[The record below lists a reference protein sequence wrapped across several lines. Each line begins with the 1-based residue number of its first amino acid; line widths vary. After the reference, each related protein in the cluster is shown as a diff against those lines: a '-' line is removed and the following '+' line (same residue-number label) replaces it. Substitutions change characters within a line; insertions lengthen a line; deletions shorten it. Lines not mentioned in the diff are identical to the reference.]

1 MKTNNKCKTSFLFKL
16 SFCFTLLLMVFLF
29 HSKSFATTEE
39 GYKYLSDEDINPTS
53 VRVGWDVFRKDE
65 INGGGKISVKVEG
78 AYYSFDRGLWAH
90 ASSTIIYDLRAYNY
104 DYFTAY
110 VGLNQTTSSSSNG
123 VIFRIYTSADGTNWN
138 IKHNAESAVCKPGDN
153 ATHVEIDIRTEKFLK
168 LEADSNGG
176 NGSDHSVYADAKLI
190 KEGYNEPGEEL
201 IPSIDVL
208 DQEIKTKFANA
219 DLEKNPEYKLTLLK
233 RELIS
238 RVGSYAL
245 RRFYTTSDVNKET
258 YEWLIGDVK
267 VLEYFILGGQPEG
280 GYYNTLM
287 QLARLHNA
295 YKEDFNIT
303 QTTKYGTVLGDL
315 YTRMAIAISLTHS
328 QNIGLWLQ
336 SGGENKSDALIRYQI
351 YKDMHKNGNF
361 VVLRNADG
369 TPQLNQDGTPK
380 LDVTQWFEN
389 YCVEEMRYIFNNLSD
404 DEETLW
410 LNEYTQSFVDQNQNN
425 YGRYISPHP
434 YMDYRWENL
443 GQSEFYDPDRK
454 EEWDAHF
461 KGLFSKY
468 NVTYRTGLKKIWMLL
483 RNPIVATGA
492 VCGGISKVGSSV
504 RTSHGIPCVVIGQPG
519 HAAMIYYWQDAN
531 GNGYWNL
538 DNDVSGWTLS
548 EKGERMLLGW
558 GNANSSYARG
568 SYQVVYV
575 QLAQEALND
584 YENLVKCEEQVMLAK
599 VYAGDLTKQEEL
611 YRKALDIQSINIDAW
626 VGLINVYNS
635 SKNKTENAYYDLA
648 EELAE
653 NLKYFPLPMQ
663 HLTNLIKPKLTSIEN
678 LYKFTLLQTR
688 ILTEGSNTPN
698 NTADKYYVYQPSL
711 TRLEAN
717 YLLGKLDKTIATF
730 SFDGNDAGKIVL
742 ASRFDGS
749 GVRWD
754 YSLDGKQTWKKVEF
768 TAEEE
773 HKRQLTP
780 EEIASITAENDIYV
794 HIVGVNYDENNL
806 YKIDIKESAGLPSTL
821 YANDLENRLI
831 AAIPAMQWKYR
842 EEDAWT
848 RYSDE
853 EPNLTGDKTVIVRVG
868 ATGTYLASTESS
880 TYSFTQDNLP
890 DTRKYIPVSHLSIN
904 AVSTEATGQGRY
916 ARNAI
921 DANPNTNWH
930 SAWDGSDRNKFIVI
944 ELDEAK
950 NLTALEYFPIAGG
963 NGKIESAQILTSMD
977 GENWTEVVSETN
989 WTYANTSDASMKSVE
1004 FEPTKAKYIKIVG
1017 KKTQAASSSM
1027 SFMVAAMFNLYEN
1040 KTVELVGTFS
1050 FDGENGG
1057 KIVLLDE
1064 YKTLNWKYSLN
1075 GGTTWK
1081 DGEGETHTLTQEE
1094 MNQID
1099 ENNKIKIKFQGNETI
1114 YTINIKKG
1122 ETPNI
1127 TPYINDWE
1135 NRLIGITNK
1144 EAFEW
1149 KIEGENNWK
1158 SYAEEEAI
1166 VEGNKKLFVR
1176 AKATRNFVASDAL
1189 EYQFNEDTDTNT
1201 EKYIPVEHLSIHDKS
1216 TQSVDASRPF
1226 YAENAIDG
1234 NINTQWHTDFR
1245 YSISGSRAFIT
1256 IKLDNPR
1263 YISALEFI
1271 QKRYKADD
1279 PCFIRNAIVYVSEDG
1294 SNWVE
1299 AGRKENC
1306 EQNEEL
1312 KKVSFDESV
1321 YGQYV
1326 KLEIESHGIFA
1337 SASIINLYENTEI
1350 KRVASFSFD
1359 GENAKK
1365 IVLEDEYKT
1374 LNWEYSLNSGETWK
1388 SVNGAECLLSEEEI
1402 NTINIDDKIKIRFE
1416 NNEQEYTINIQK
1428 LATPTITPYLNDLE
1442 NRLIGM
1448 TKIDNLEWKIEGEDN
1463 WKSYVEEEPVVQ
1475 GDNKLLVR
1483 ERAKGFFIASDIIEY
1498 NFTEDNQEDTR
1509 KYVPISKLSLA
1520 SVSAEDKPQN
1530 GAAVNAIDGNY
1541 NTRWLNSS
1549 AGTDTGKYIVIKFDS
1564 AIHLSAMDYVPHA
1577 ENGKILSGKILG
1589 SMDGENF
1596 TEIAQITNW
1605 ANNQNTKTIDFDES
1619 VKVRYVKIIGEE
1631 TSYTSAKRHVGARM
1645 FNFYEDITKK
1655 QVVIPT
1661 AEVQY
1666 STTNKTNQDVVVT
1679 LVNPSTEIT
1688 VLNNNGSTTYTFT
1701 ENGTFTFEFEDGEGN
1716 KGKATAEVDW
1726 ICKTLPEAIFEYD
1739 ISDPTNRDVTVTVKF
1754 KVNGEVNDEVEI
1766 LNNNGSNKYTFTENG
1781 EFTFEFRGPY
1791 GNEGTAIAEVD
1802 WICKTLPNATFE
1814 YDITEETNQDVTVTV
1829 TFDRP
1834 GTIVTNNGGSNTY
1847 TFTENGEFTFEF
1859 VGPYGNAGVATA
1871 RVDWINKDIPS
1882 ADITYNYTELTNQDV
1897 IATLSSD
1904 DNITITNNDGNNTYT
1919 FTENGTFTFEFVNDL
1934 GNTGTATAT
1943 VDWIDK
1949 TAPVPT
1955 ISYNIMEATNGDVVA
1970 TISFDKE
1977 NVTVVGGN
1985 THTFTENGSFTF
1997 EFEDAAGNTGTAVAT
2012 VNWIDKTLP
2021 VATITYST
2029 ENLTNRD
2036 VIATI
2041 TFDAGGVT
2049 VEGGN
2054 THTFTE
2060 NSEYVF
2066 KYTTSTGSTGVAK
2079 AEVTWIDKQVPQPTM
2094 VYNTMQPTNDNVFAA
2109 ITFDKEN
2116 VRILNNGGDRTHL
2129 FTDNGTFTFEYADE
2143 AGNSGSLNAVVNWID
2158 RVAPTAEINYSTE
2171 ALTNGNVIA
2180 TLVNPSEEITIT
2192 NNKGSNTR
2200 TFTGNG
2206 TYTFEFEDLAGNKG
2220 TAVAIVNNID
2230 KNLPIATINYSTT
2243 NWTKEDVV
2251 ATINFD
2257 KENVEVEG
2265 GNTHTFTENGEY
2277 VFEYV
2282 DASGNTSMTT
2292 AKVTWIDKTAPTAT
2306 ISYST
2311 ESLTNGDVIAT
2322 LNPSEQVTITN
2333 NNGSNAYT
2341 FTENSSFTFEFIDR
2355 AGNTGTAIATV
2366 NNIDKVAPVATITYS
2381 TEEPTTGNVI
2391 ATITFDKENVTV
2403 VGGNTHTFTGNGTY
2417 TFEFVDAAGNAG
2429 SAIASVNWIEE
2440 DPDVPPVDPDD
2451 PNKPDVPPVVDPDDP
2466 DKPTIIGDIDGDGEV
2481 TINDVALM
2489 KLHIVEIEELPEDR
2503 FEVADMNK
2511 DNEIDITDMAILK
2524 LVLLGLSFSL

>member
-16 SFCFTLLLMVFLF
+16 SFCFAILLIAFLLPNL
-29 HSKSFATTEE
+29 SFATTEE

-53 VRVGWDVFRKDE
+53 PVIVGWDVFRKDE

-295 YKEDFNIT
+295 YKEDFNIK

-443 GQSEFYDPDRK
+443 NQPEFYDPDRK

-611 YRKALDIQSINIDAW
+611 YGKALAIQPINVDAW
-626 VGLINVYNS
+626 LGLISVYNS
-635 SKNKTENAYYDLA
+635 NTNKTENDYYDLA

-663 HLTNLIKPKLTSIEN
+663 QLTNLIKPKLTSIEN
-678 LYKFTLLQTR
+678 SYKFTLLQTR

-730 SFDGNDAGKIVL
+730 SFDGEDAGKIVL

-768 TAEEE
+768 AAEEE

-780 EEIASITAENDIYV
+780 EQIASITAENDIYV

-806 YKIDIKESAGLPSTL
+806 YKIDITTSNLPTLYNNDLENRMIGATNIMQWRLNDNDTWTSYANGTPDLTGDKTVEIRVGATGTTLPSASRKYPFTEDNQPDTRKYIPLSRISLHSFSSEATGGGHYGNVANALDGNINTRWHSDWNGNDRQRFITIELDKPTFISAVEYVPAGAGNGCVSAGKVYISMDGTEWTEVASFSGWGNNGNTKAIELPKSKEAKFVKFQATANYGDGRNFIAAKMFNYYEDKTKVCVADFRL
-821 YANDLENRLI
+821 DGEEAGLIKIRNEYKAKNWQYSIDGGNTWVNKTGTEETYQLTQEELDALTEENDIKIKFEGNSIEYYIDLDKKVYNETPYANDLENRLI
-831 AAIPAMQWKYR
+831 GI
-842 EEDAWT
+842 
-848 RYSDE
+848 
-853 EPNLTGDKTVIVRVG
+853 
-868 ATGTYLASTESS
+868 
-880 TYSFTQDNLP
+880 
-890 DTRKYIPVSHLSIN
+890 
-904 AVSTEATGQGRY
+904 
-916 ARNAI
+916 RNA
-921 DANPNTNWH
+921 
-930 SAWDGSDRNKFIVI
+930 
-944 ELDEAK
+944 
-950 NLTALEYFPIAGG
+950 
-963 NGKIESAQILTSMD
+963 
-977 GENWTEVVSETN
+977 SE
-989 WTYANTSDASMKSVE
+989 
-1004 FEPTKAKYIKIVG
+1004 
-1017 KKTQAASSSM
+1017 
-1027 SFMVAAMFNLYEN
+1027 
-1040 KTVELVGTFS
+1040 
-1050 FDGENGG
+1050 
-1057 KIVLLDE
+1057 
-1064 YKTLNWKYSLN
+1064 
-1075 GGTTWK
+1075 
-1081 DGEGETHTLTQEE
+1081 
-1094 MNQID
+1094 
-1099 ENNKIKIKFQGNETI
+1099 
-1114 YTINIKKG
+1114 
-1122 ETPNI
+1122 
-1127 TPYINDWE
+1127 
-1135 NRLIGITNK
+1135 
-1144 EAFEW
+1144 FEW
-1149 KIEGENNWK
+1149 KIDGGNWK
-1158 SYAEEEAI
+1158 SYSEEEPIVTGNRILYVRKKAAEEY
-1166 VEGNKKLFVR
+1166 L
-1176 AKATRNFVASDAL
+1176 ASDVAQ
-1189 EYQFNEDTDTNT
+1189 YQFTEDNQSNNK
-1201 EKYIPVEHLSIHDKS
+1201 KYIPIKHLSVHAYS
-1216 TQSVDASRPF
+1216 SQSIDSARPF

-1245 YSISGSRAFIT
+1245 YSIEGSRAFIT
-1256 IKLDNPR
+1256 IKLDNPK
-1263 YISALEFI
+1263 YVSALEFI
-1271 QKRYKADD
+1271 QKKYRQDD
-1279 PCFIRNAIVYVSEDG
+1279 PSLIRNAIVYVSENGVD
-1294 SNWVE
+1294 WIE

-1306 EQNEEL
+1306 EQDEEL
-1312 KKVSFDESV
+1312 KEILFNESI

-1326 KLEIESHGIFA
+1326 KIEAEGYGIFA
-1337 SASIINLYENTEI
+1337 SLAMVNLYENTEV

-1448 TKIDNLEWKIEGEDN
+1448 TNIDNLEWKIEGEDN

-1483 ERAKGFFIASDIIEY
+1483 ERAKGFFTASDIIIEKET
-1498 NFTEDNQEDTR
+1498 F
-1509 KYVPISKLSLA
+1509 
-1520 SVSAEDKPQN
+1520 
-1530 GAAVNAIDGNY
+1530 
-1541 NTRWLNSS
+1541 
-1549 AGTDTGKYIVIKFDS
+1549 
-1564 AIHLSAMDYVPHA
+1564 
-1577 ENGKILSGKILG
+1577 
-1589 SMDGENF
+1589 
-1596 TEIAQITNW
+1596 
-1605 ANNQNTKTIDFDES
+1605 
-1619 VKVRYVKIIGEE
+1619 VKG
-1631 TSYTSAKRHVGARM
+1631 
-1645 FNFYEDITKK
+1645 
-1655 QVVIPT
+1655 
-1661 AEVQY
+1661 
-1666 STTNKTNQDVVVT
+1666 
-1679 LVNPSTEIT
+1679 
-1688 VLNNNGSTTYTFT
+1688 
-1701 ENGTFTFEFEDGEGN
+1701 
-1716 KGKATAEVDW
+1716 
-1726 ICKTLPEAIFEYD
+1726 
-1739 ISDPTNRDVTVTVKF
+1739 
-1754 KVNGEVNDEVEI
+1754 
-1766 LNNNGSNKYTFTENG
+1766 
-1781 EFTFEFRGPY
+1781 
-1791 GNEGTAIAEVD
+1791 
-1802 WICKTLPNATFE
+1802 
-1814 YDITEETNQDVTVTV
+1814 
-1829 TFDRP
+1829 
-1834 GTIVTNNGGSNTY
+1834 
-1847 TFTENGEFTFEF
+1847 
-1859 VGPYGNAGVATA
+1859 
-1871 RVDWINKDIPS
+1871 
-1882 ADITYNYTELTNQDV
+1882 
-1897 IATLSSD
+1897 
-1904 DNITITNNDGNNTYT
+1904 
-1919 FTENGTFTFEFVNDL
+1919 
-1934 GNTGTATAT
+1934 
-1943 VDWIDK
+1943 
-1949 TAPVPT
+1949 
-1955 ISYNIMEATNGDVVA
+1955 
-1970 TISFDKE
+1970 
-1977 NVTVVGGN
+1977 
-1985 THTFTENGSFTF
+1985 
-1997 EFEDAAGNTGTAVAT
+1997 
-2012 VNWIDKTLP
+2012 
-2021 VATITYST
+2021 
-2029 ENLTNRD
+2029 
-2036 VIATI
+2036 
-2041 TFDAGGVT
+2041 
-2049 VEGGN
+2049 
-2054 THTFTE
+2054 
-2060 NSEYVF
+2060 
-2066 KYTTSTGSTGVAK
+2066 
-2079 AEVTWIDKQVPQPTM
+2079 
-2094 VYNTMQPTNDNVFAA
+2094 
-2109 ITFDKEN
+2109 
-2116 VRILNNGGDRTHL
+2116 
-2129 FTDNGTFTFEYADE
+2129 
-2143 AGNSGSLNAVVNWID
+2143 
-2158 RVAPTAEINYSTE
+2158 
-2171 ALTNGNVIA
+2171 
-2180 TLVNPSEEITIT
+2180 
-2192 NNKGSNTR
+2192 
-2200 TFTGNG
+2200 
-2206 TYTFEFEDLAGNKG
+2206 
-2220 TAVAIVNNID
+2220 
-2230 KNLPIATINYSTT
+2230 
-2243 NWTKEDVV
+2243 
-2251 ATINFD
+2251 
-2257 KENVEVEG
+2257 
-2265 GNTHTFTENGEY
+2265 
-2277 VFEYV
+2277 
-2282 DASGNTSMTT
+2282 
-2292 AKVTWIDKTAPTAT
+2292 
-2306 ISYST
+2306 
-2311 ESLTNGDVIAT
+2311 
-2322 LNPSEQVTITN
+2322 
-2333 NNGSNAYT
+2333 
-2341 FTENSSFTFEFIDR
+2341 
-2355 AGNTGTAIATV
+2355 
-2366 NNIDKVAPVATITYS
+2366 
-2381 TEEPTTGNVI
+2381 
-2391 ATITFDKENVTV
+2391 
-2403 VGGNTHTFTGNGTY
+2403 
-2417 TFEFVDAAGNAG
+2417 
-2429 SAIASVNWIEE
+2429 
-2440 DPDVPPVDPDD
+2440 
-2451 PNKPDVPPVVDPDDP
+2451 
-2466 DKPTIIGDIDGDGEV
+2466 
-2481 TINDVALM
+2481 
-2489 KLHIVEIEELPEDR
+2489 
-2503 FEVADMNK
+2503 
-2511 DNEIDITDMAILK
+2511 
-2524 LVLLGLSFSL
+2524 

>member
-1 MKTNNKCKTSFLFKL
+1 MKTNNKCKISFLLIFCFAILLAVFLLPNTSFA
-16 SFCFTLLLMVFLF
+16 
-29 HSKSFATTEE
+29 ATGE

-53 VRVGWDVFRKDE
+53 VRVGWDTFRKDHV
-65 INGGGKISVKVEG
+65 NGNGKISVKVEG

-90 ASSTIIYDLRAYNY
+90 ASSEIVYDLRAYDY

-110 VGLNQTTSSSSNG
+110 VGLNQTAASSSNG
-123 VIFRIYTSADGTNWN
+123 VIFKIYTSLDGRNWN
-138 IKHNAESAVCKPGDN
+138 IKYNEGSVVCRPGDN
-153 ATHVEIDIRTEKFLK
+153 ATHVKIDIRTEKYLK
-168 LEADSNGG
+168 LEANDNRG

-190 KEGYNEPGEEL
+190 KEGYKEPGEEL
-201 IPSIDVL
+201 VPSITEL
-208 DQEIKTKFANA
+208 DTQIKGFVSSNAN
-219 DLEKNPEYKLTLLK
+219 LETNKQYELALLK

-238 RVGSYAL
+238 RTGNYAL
-245 RRFYTTSDVNKET
+245 KRFIGTSKENEATFRWLISDVDNIRL
-258 YEWLIGDVK
+258 YV
-267 VLEYFILGGQPEG
+267 LGGTPEG
-280 GYYNTLM
+280 GSYFNSLTQLSRLYNE
-287 QLARLHNA
+287 
-295 YKEDFNIT
+295 YSSDFTNNTRIENDWCPANMT
-303 QTTKYGTVLGDL
+303 RGDL
-315 YTRMAIAISLTHS
+315 YKKMAITLSLTHS
-328 QNIGLWLQ
+328 QNVGLWMQ
-336 SGGENKSDALIRYQI
+336 SGAAENKSDALRRYAI
-351 YKDMHKNGNF
+351 YKFMYENG
-361 VVLRNADG
+361 
-369 TPQLNQDGTPK
+369 K
-380 LDVTQWFEN
+380 LSTGLAGNWDITKWFEALQ
-389 YCVEEMRYIFNNLSD
+389 VEEMRFVMNNLID
-404 DEETLW
+404 DEEILW
-410 LNEYTQSFVDQNQNN
+410 LNTYIQDKLNITKNPGHLTPHSYIAYIWPN
-425 YGRYISPHP
+425 YGDGRYYAEENRDYFNELFAISKTTGSSGT
-434 YMDYRWENL
+434 ELAN
-443 GQSEFYDPDRK
+443 GK
-454 EEWDAHF
+454 I
-461 KGLFSKY
+461 GLFDAEFTIPGGKNNKTY
-468 NVTYRTGLKKIWMLL
+468 TIKVTRGTPQYKLYKVWMNFRNKFGTGC
-483 RNPIVATGA
+483 
-492 VCGGISKVGSSV
+492 VCGGISKSGSNI
-504 RTSHGIPCVVIGQPG
+504 RATHGIPATVIGQPG
-519 HAAMIYYWQDAN
+519 HAALLYYTKDTQ
-531 GNGYWNL
+531 GKGYWNL

-558 GNANSSYARG
+558 GNASYSRG
-568 SYQVVYV
+568 YSVVYFA
-575 QLAQEALND
+575 LSQEALND
-584 YENLVKCEEQVMLAK
+584 YANFVKCEEQVMLAK
-599 VYAGDLTKQEEL
+599 VYAGDLTKQEQL
-611 YRKALDIQSINIDAW
+611 YRKALEIQPINIDAW

-635 SKNKTENAYYDLA
+635 SENKTENDYYDLA

-678 LYKFTLLQTR
+678 SYRFTLLQTR

-698 NTADKYYVYQPSL
+698 NTADNYYVYQPSL

-742 ASRFDGS
+742 SSRFDGS

-754 YSLDGKQTWKKVEF
+754 YSLDGKQTWKEKSF
-768 TAEEE
+768 TGEEE
-773 HKRQLTP
+773 HKLQLTE
-780 EEIASITAENDIYV
+780 EEIASITAENDIYI
-794 HIVGVNYDENNL
+794 HIVGVNYDEKNL

-831 AAIPAMQWKYR
+831 AAIPAMQWKYS
-842 EEDAWT
+842 EEDEWT
-848 RYSDE
+848 TYRDE
-853 EPNLTGDKTVIVRVG
+853 EPDLTGDKTVIVRVG
-868 ATGTYLASTESS
+868 ATGTYLASKTSK
-880 TYSFTQDNLP
+880 TYTFTQDNLP
-890 DTRKYIPVSHLSIN
+890 DTRQYIKVSHLSIKS
-904 AVSTEATGQGRY
+904 VSSEATGQGRH

-921 DANPNTNWH
+921 DANPLTNWH

-944 ELDEAK
+944 ALDEPK
-950 NLTALEYFPIAGG
+950 NLTALEYFPVAGG
-963 NGKIESAQILTSMD
+963 NGKIEKAQILTSMD

-989 WTYANTSDASMKSVE
+989 WTYANTNDTSMKSVE

-1081 DGEGETHTLTQEE
+1081 NGTDEALTQEE

-1099 ENNKIKIKFQGNETI
+1099 ENNKIKIKFEGNETI

-1127 TPYINDWE
+1127 TPYVNDWE
-1135 NRLIGITNK
+1135 NRLIGIANID
-1144 EAFEW
+1144 AFEW
-1149 KIEGENNWK
+1149 KIEGEDSWK
-1158 SYAEEEAI
+1158 SYSEEEAI

-1189 EYQFNEDTDTNT
+1189 EYQFNEDTDTNA
-1201 EKYIPVEHLSIHDKS
+1201 EKYIPIEHLSIHNKS
-1216 TQSVDASRPF
+1216 TQSIDASRPF
-1226 YAENAIDG
+1226 YAEKAIDG

-1245 YSISGSRAFIT
+1245 YSIAGTRAFIT

-1263 YISALEFI
+1263 HISALEFI
-1271 QKRYKADD
+1271 QKRYREDD
-1279 PCFIRNAIVYVSEDG
+1279 PSFIRNAIVYVSENGTD
-1294 SNWVE
+1294 WIE

-1312 KKVSFDESV
+1312 KKISFDESI

-1326 KLEIESHGIFA
+1326 KLEVEGHGIFA
-1337 SASIINLYENTEI
+1337 SAAIINLYENTEV

-1365 IVLEDEYKT
+1365 IILEDEYKA

-1388 SVNGAECLLSEEEI
+1388 SANGGEYLLSEEEI
-1402 NTINIDDKIKIRFE
+1402 NAINSDDKIKIRFE
-1416 NNEQEYTINIQK
+1416 NMEEEYTINIQK
-1428 LATPTITPYLNDLE
+1428 SATPTITPYVNDLE
-1442 NRLIGM
+1442 NRLIGI
-1448 TKIDNLEWKIEGEDN
+1448 TNTDTLEWKIEGEGT
-1463 WKSYVEEEPVVQ
+1463 WKSYQEEEPVVQ
-1475 GDNKLLVR
+1475 GTKKLLVR
-1483 ERAKGFFIASDIIEY
+1483 AKAKGIFTASDIIEY

-1564 AIHLSAMDYVPHA
+1564 AIYLSAMDYVPHA

-1605 ANNQNTKTIDFDES
+1605 QNNQNTKTIDFDES

-1645 FNFYEDITKK
+1645 FNFYQDITKK

-1666 STTNKTNQDVVVT
+1666 STTNNTNQDVIVT
-1679 LVNPSTEIT
+1679 LVNPSTQIT
-1688 VLNNNGSTTYTFT
+1688 VLNNNGNTTYTFT
-1701 ENGTFTFEFEDGEGN
+1701 ENGTFTFEFEDSEGN
-1716 KGKATAEVDW
+1716 KGTATATVDW
-1726 ICKTLPEAIFEYD
+1726 ICKSLPEAIFEYD
-1739 ISDPTNRDVTVTVKF
+1739 ITDPTNKDVTVTVTF
-1754 KVNGEVNDEVEI
+1754 KVNGEFDNRVVI
-1766 LNNNGSNKYTFTENG
+1766 LNNNGSNKHTFTEND

-1791 GNEGTAIAEVD
+1791 GNEG
-1802 WICKTLPNATFE
+1802 
-1814 YDITEETNQDVTVTV
+1814 
-1829 TFDRP
+1829 
-1834 GTIVTNNGGSNTY
+1834 
-1847 TFTENGEFTFEF
+1847 
-1859 VGPYGNAGVATA
+1859 VATA
-1871 RVDWINKDIPS
+1871 TVDWINKDIPS
-1882 ADITYNYTELTNQDV
+1882 AEITYDHTELTNGDV
-1897 IATLSSD
+1897 VATLNVD
-1904 DNITITNNDGNNTYT
+1904 EGITITNNNGSNTYT
-1919 FTENGTFTFEFVNDL
+1919 FSQNGSFTFEFRNEL

-1949 TAPVPT
+1949 VAPVPT

-1977 NVTVVGGN
+1977 NVTVTGGN

-1997 EFEDAAGNTGTAVAT
+1997 EFEDAAGNEGTAIAT

-2041 TFDAGGVT
+2041 TFDAQGVT

-2094 VYNTMQPTNDNVFAA
+2094 VYNTIEPTTGNVLAA

-2116 VRILNNGGDRTHL
+2116 VTITNNGGDRKYL
-2129 FTDNGTFTFEYADE
+2129 FTDNGTFTFEYVDE
-2143 AGNSGSLNAVVNWID
+2143 AGNGGSVNAVVNWID

-2171 ALTNGNVIA
+2171 DLTNGNVIA

-2220 TAVAIVNNID
+2220 TAVATVNNID
-2230 KNLPIATINYSTT
+2230 KNLPKATITYSTT
-2243 NWTKEDVV
+2243 NWTNEDVE
-2251 ATINFD
+2251 ATISFD
-2257 KENVEVEG
+2257 KENVTVAG
-2265 GNTHTFTENGEY
+2265 GNTHVFTGNGEY
-2277 VFEYV
+2277 VFEYR
-2282 DASGNTSMTT
+2282 DEAGNISMTT
-2292 AKVTWIDKTAPTAT
+2292 SKVTWIDKTAPTAT

-2341 FTENSSFTFEFIDR
+2341 FTENSSFTFEFVDR
-2355 AGNTGTAIATV
+2355 AGNTGTAVATV

-2381 TEEPTTGNVI
+2381 TEEPTTGNVV

-2403 VGGNTHTFTGNGTY
+2403 EGGNTHTFTGNGTY
-2417 TFEFVDAAGNAG
+2417 TFEFEDLAGNKGTAV
-2429 SAIASVNWIEE
+2429 ATVNWIEK
-2440 DPDVPPVDPDD
+2440 D
-2451 PNKPDVPPVVDPDDP
+2451 PDVPPVVDPDEYEVGDVNK
-2466 DKPTIIGDIDGDGEV
+2466 DGKITATDILLVQRHLVAGVRQEWILTGDRFNLGDINQDG
-2481 TINDVALM
+2481 
-2489 KLHIVEIEELPEDR
+2489 K
-2503 FEVADMNK
+2503 
-2511 DNEIDITDMAILK
+2511 ITGTDLILIK
-2524 LVLLGLSFSL
+2524 RLQLKQAEKQ